1 MPRKKMVRLPASEDR
16 IKKVR
21 AKKQTPLLFF
31 SHPEVNQKKKKNK

>member
-21 AKKQTPLLFF
+21 AKKQTPLPFF
-31 SHPEVNQKKKKNK
+31 SHPEENQKKKEK